1 MTMVTGEKI
10 LVDHPATETATI
22 LSELGSNSFLLFT
35 EVRSG
40 TSTPARDVIVGTR
53 QIVLVRAMDE
63 LSTQSST
70 FRPKR

>member
-1 MTMVTGEKI
+1 MVTGEKI
-10 LVDHPATETATI
+10 LVDHPATETASI
-22 LSELGSNSFLLFT
+22 LSELGSNAFLLFT

-40 TSTPARDVIVGTR
+40 TSTPSRDIIIGTG

-63 LSTQSST
+63 LSTQSTT